1 MSQYLHNYIHLFRSI
16 GKCCSADFFRNHLN
30 HMTCLLS
37 TIRHIWGS
45 WDVSLRFLEKGKN
58 SQYLKSTKKD
68 LILGTQKLE
77 THNLIV
83 DLNSIIEEKI
93 QSVKWDFW
101 SDFPTLW
108 RPVLNRKIPWLRT
121 GWVQTIFSLPSNHL
135 FPSGWHGSK
144 SLMLGFLSL
153 WVVILTPA
161 LFLPRDFRKLII
173 STAIYEN
180 DAF

>member
-1 MSQYLHNYIHLFRSI
+1 MRFHTPLWLILLQVLPSEKEMKQDLMKNAIYNEYNVEELQTTFRYVRNTLIPGRKSSLLSQHLHNYIHLFRSI

-68 LILGTQKLE
+68 LIFGTQKLE

-83 DLNSIIEEKI
+83 DLNSIIEEKN
-93 QSVKWDFW
+93 SVCKM
-101 SDFPTLW
+101 SDF
-108 RPVLNRKIPWLRT
+108 
-121 GWVQTIFSLPSNHL
+121 QHCED
-135 FPSGWHGSK
+135 
-144 SLMLGFLSL
+144 LS
-153 WVVILTPA
+153 
-161 LFLPRDFRKLII
+161 
-173 STAIYEN
+173 
-180 DAF
+180 